1 MIDEMKKDSK
11 ILGIIMGLIA
21 PVIGMLV
28 YWTFAFGIKGLMDIK
43 ILLHQTDKLSALIS
57 LGLIA
62 NLGGFFLFYRL
73 KLDESARGVI
83 LATFLYG
90 FVILILKFVL

>member
-1 MIDEMKKDSK
+1 MKKDSRFTG
-11 ILGIIMGLIA
+11 ILTGLIA
-21 PVIGMLV
+21 PIIGMLIF
-28 YWTFAFGIKGLMDIK
+28 WMAAFGIDGLMDITV
-43 ILLHQTDKLSALIS
+43 LLNQTDKLSALIS

-62 NLGGFFLFYRL
+62 NLGCFFLFYKM

-83 LATFLYG
+83 LATFVYG

>member
-1 MIDEMKKDSK
+1 MRKDSRST
-11 ILGIIMGLIA
+11 GIIIGLLAPIA
-21 PVIGMLV
+21 GMLV
-28 YWTFAFGIKGLMDIK
+28 FWTVAFGFGGLMDIK
-43 ILLHQTDKLSALIS
+43 ILYYETDRLSGLIS

-62 NLGGFFLFYRL
+62 NLAGFFIFYKL

-90 FVILILKFVL
+90 LVILILKFAL